1 VSDKP
6 VGERRWRALGELAVT
21 SLFVVL
27 VDQQTKAAMLET
39 LSFGQS
45 VPVLLPLL
53 RFTLHRNTGIAFG
66 LLSGANALV
75 GLLSVLAAL
84 FLVFYHR
91 GRWVRD
97 RWVRVGLGLVIGG
110 ALGNLLDR
118 ARFGYVVDFIELPY
132 WPIFNL
138 ADACIVV
145 GGGLLALR
153 ALRSPGEA
161 T

>member
-1 VSDKP
+1 VSDGP
-6 VGERRWRALGELAVT
+6 VGEGRWRAFGELALI
-21 SLFVVL
+21 SLLAAL
-27 VDQQTKAAMLET
+27 VDQQAKVAILSS

-45 VPVLLPLL
+45 VPVLPPLL

-66 LLSGANALV
+66 LLSGANAWV
-75 GLLSVLAAL
+75 GLLSMLAAL

-91 GRWVRD
+91 GRWARD

-153 ALRSPGEA
+153 AAQSPGEA
-161 T
+161 A

>member
-1 VSDKP
+1 M
-6 VGERRWRALGELAVT
+6 VT
-21 SLFVVL
+21 SLLVVL
-27 VDQQTKAAMLET
+27 VDQRTKAAMLQI

-45 VPVLLPLL
+45 ISVLPPLL

-66 LLSGANALV
+66 LLSGANTLV
-75 GLLSVLAAL
+75 GVLGVLAVL
-84 FLVFYHR
+84 FLVIYHR
-91 GRWVRD
+91 GRWTQD
-97 RWVRVGLGLVIGG
+97 RWVRVGLGLVMGG

-145 GGGLLALR
+145 GGGLLALQ
-153 ALRSPGEA
+153 ALRSREEVR
-161 T
+161 

>member
-1 VSDKP
+1 M
-6 VGERRWRALGELAVT
+6 VT
-21 SLFVVL
+21 SLLVVL
-27 VDQQTKAAMLET
+27 VDQRTKAAILEI
-39 LSFGQS
+39 LSFGES
-45 VPVLLPLL
+45 IPVLPPLL

-75 GLLSVLAAL
+75 GVLSVLAAL

-91 GRWVRD
+91 GRWTQD
-97 RWVRVGLGLVIGG
+97 WWVRMGLGLVIGG
-110 ALGNLLDR
+110 AVGNLLDR

-138 ADACIVV
+138 ADACIVA

-153 ALRSPGEA
+153 ALSSPGEGS
-161 T
+161 